1 MFDLGNAASVARE
14 LNGRYDP
21 LRAVTLTAR
30 LLQKAMF
37 AGRSDEVVFWA
48 LVYAFYRGNG
58 LSAFTREQLDSFRA
72 ELLTSVDRPTTTSVP
87 DAMPALKRRLAR
99 R

>member
-14 LNGRYDP
+14 LKGRYDP

-30 LLQKAMF
+30 LSQKAMF

-48 LVYAFYRGNG
+48 LVYAFYRGSG
-58 LSAFTREQLDSFRA
+58 LNALTRERLEAFRA
-72 ELLTSVDRPTTTSVP
+72 ELLTSLEQPSAVNVP
-87 DAMPALKRRLAR
+87 DPKPAIKRRSTR

>member
-14 LNGRYDP
+14 LKGRYDP

-58 LSAFTREQLDSFRA
+58 LNALTSEQLESFRA
-72 ELLTSVDRPTTTSVP
+72 ELLTSVEQQSDASVP
-87 DAMPALKRRLAR
+87 DMMPALKRRSR
-99 R
+99 RR

>member
-1 MFDLGNAASVARE
+1 VFDLGNAASVARE
-14 LNGRYDP
+14 LKGRYDP

-58 LSAFTREQLDSFRA
+58 LNALTREKLESFRA
-72 ELLTSVDRPTTTSVP
+72 ELLMSVDEPPTPSVP
-87 DAMPALKRRLAR
+87 DTMPAVKRRSTR